1 MYDKLTKSDIQKLQE
16 EIDYR
21 KLVVRKNAIEAV
33 KEAREHGDLSENFE
47 YHAAKKERTEMK
59 AGFVILSG

>member
-21 KLVVRKNAIEAV
+21 KLLSAKMRSRQSKRHGNTAISV
-33 KEAREHGDLSENFE
+33 KILNIMRP
-47 YHAAKKERTEMK
+47 KRIRTEMK